1 MPKIADFDA
10 FSNIR
15 LFTLTN
21 PSGMSVSITN
31 FGGIITSI
39 VVPDRNGQME
49 DVTLGYK
56 KLDRYLNAV
65 EKPYFGAI
73 IGRVANRTAGG
84 KFTLDGETYELA
96 CNDKTNHLHGG
107 KTGFDKI
114 VWDAET
120 RAGSGF
126 RSLRLSYCSPHM
138 EEGYP
143 GNLDVTVTY
152 TLTDS
157 NGLSMEY
164 EAFTDKA
171 TPVMLTN
178 HAYFNLKGEGN
189 GDVLDHEVM
198 IDADEFLPGTVRQI
212 PSGQIVPVEGTI
224 FDFRKPKTIR
234 QDWDDNHPQFKTTL
248 GYDHCYQ
255 LNRDEMDDDELMLAS
270 RVVEPESGR
279 VLEVYTQDPAIQ
291 FYTGNFL
298 DGRLSGKS
306 GQPYVKNAGFC
317 LETQQFPNSHNTPGF
332 HDIILRPEETYQT
345 KTIYQFDVIK

>member
-1 MPKIADFDA
+1 MPKVADFDA
-10 FSNIR
+10 FSDIR

-21 PSGMSVSITN
+21 ANGMSVSITN

-39 VVPDRNGQME
+39 VVPDNKGQMA

-65 EKPYFGAI
+65 DKPYFGAI
-73 IGRVANRTAGG
+73 IGRVANRTEGG
-84 KFTLDGETYELA
+84 KFTLDSVEYELK
-96 CNDKTNHLHGG
+96 CNDGSNHLHGG

-114 VWDAET
+114 VWDAELS
-120 RAGSGF
+120 SGNGF
-126 RSLRLSYCSPHM
+126 KSLRLTYSSPDM

-171 TPVMLTN
+171 TPIMLTN

-189 GDVLDHEVM
+189 GNVLDHQVM
-198 IDADEFLPGTVRQI
+198 IAADEYLPCSVTQI
-212 PSGQIVPVEGTI
+212 PNGQIVPVDGSI
-224 FDFRKPKTIR
+224 FDFRTPKTIGR
-234 QDWDDNHPQFKTTL
+234 DWDDNHSQFKTTL

-255 LNRDEMDDDELMLAS
+255 LNRDEIDDDELMLAA
-270 RVVEPESGR
+270 RVIEPESGR
-279 VLEVYTQDPAIQ
+279 VLEVYTQEPAIQ

-298 DGRLSGKS
+298 DGRLAGKS

-332 HDIILRPEETYQT
+332 HDIILLPEETYST
-345 KTIYQFDVIK
+345 KTVYQFGVIK

>member
-1 MPKIADFDA
+1 MPQIADFDA

-21 PSGMSVSITN
+21 ASGTAVSITN

-39 VVPDRNGQME
+39 MVPDRNGKMA

-56 KLDRYLNAV
+56 SLDRYLNAV
-65 EKPYFGAI
+65 EKTYFGAI

-84 KFTLDGETYELA
+84 KFTLDGQEYELA
-96 CNDKTNHLHGG
+96 CNDGSNHLHGG

-114 VWDAET
+114 VWDAEV
-120 RAGSGF
+120 RGGNGYK
-126 RSLRLSYCSPHM
+126 SLRLSYNSPDM

-157 NGLSMEY
+157 NGLGIEY

-189 GDVLDHEVM
+189 GDVLDHQVM
-198 IDADEFLPGTVRQI
+198 IAADEYLPCSVDQI
-212 PSGQIVPVEGTI
+212 PNGQIVPVEGSI
-224 FDFRKPKTIR
+224 FDFHTPKTIR

-255 LNRDEMDDDELMLAS
+255 LNRDDVDDDELMLAA

-279 VLEVYTQDPAIQ
+279 VLEVYTLDPAIQ

-298 DGRLSGKS
+298 DGRLMGKS
-306 GQPYVKNAGFC
+306 AQAYVKNGGFC

-332 HDIILRPEETYQT
+332 HDIILRPDESYHT
-345 KTIYQFDVIK
+345 KTVYQFDVVK

>member
-1 MPKIADFDA
+1 MATIADFDA

-21 PSGMSVSITN
+21 SNGMSVSITN

-39 VVPDRNGQME
+39 MVPDRNGKLE
-49 DVTLGYK
+49 DVTLGFK

-65 EKPYFGAI
+65 DKPYFGAI
-73 IGRVANRTAGG
+73 IGRVANRTADS
-84 KFTLDGETYELA
+84 KFTLDGVEYELDA
-96 CNDKTNHLHGG
+96 NNGPNHLHGG
-107 KTGFDKI
+107 MTGYDRV
-114 VWDAET
+114 VWDAEV
-120 RAGSGF
+120 RSGNGF
-126 RSLRLSYCSPHM
+126 KSLRLTYSSPDM

-152 TLTDS
+152 TLTDT

-189 GDVLDHEVM
+189 GDVLDHQVM
-198 IDADEFLPGTVRQI
+198 IDADEFLPTTVYQI
-212 PSGQIVPVEGTI
+212 PSGQIVPVQGTI
-224 FDFRKPKTIR
+224 FDFRTPKTIN
-234 QDWDDNHPQFKTTL
+234 QDWDDNHPQFKIAM

-255 LNRDEMDDDELMLAS
+255 LNRDALDEDELMLAA

-279 VLEVYTQDPAIQ
+279 VLEVYTQEPAVQ
-291 FYTGNFL
+291 CYTGNSL
-298 DGRLSGKS
+298 DGRLSGKA
-306 GQPYVKNAGFC
+306 GKPYVKNGGFC

-332 HDIILRPEETYQT
+332 HDIILQPEETYQT
-345 KTIYQFDVIK
+345 KTVYQFGVEK

>member
-1 MPKIADFDA
+1 MPQIADFDA

-21 PSGMSVSITN
+21 ASGMSVSITN

-39 VVPDRNGQME
+39 MVPDRNGKLE

-65 EKPYFGAI
+65 DKPYFGAI
-73 IGRVANRTAGG
+73 IGRVANRTAES
-84 KFTLDGETYELA
+84 KFTLDGVEYELNA
-96 CNDKTNHLHGG
+96 NDGVNHLHGG
-107 KTGFDKI
+107 KTGFNAV

-120 RAGSGF
+120 RSGNGF
-126 RSLRLSYCSPHM
+126 KSLRLTYCSPDT
-138 EEGYP
+138 EEEYP

-189 GDVLDHEVM
+189 GDVLDHVVM
-198 IDADEFLPGTVRQI
+198 IDADEYLPVTVRQI
-212 PSGQIVPVEGTI
+212 PNGQIVPVEGSL
-224 FDFRKPKTIR
+224 FDFRKPKAVR
-234 QDWDDNHPQFKTTL
+234 QDWDDEHPQFKTTM

-255 LNRDEMDDDELMLAS
+255 LNRDDLADDELMLAS

-279 VLEVYTQDPAIQ
+279 VLEVYTQEPAVQ

-298 DGRLSGKS
+298 DGRLMGKS
-306 GQPYVKNAGFC
+306 SKPYVRCGGLC

-332 HDIILRPEETYQT
+332 HDIILKPDETYST
-345 KTIYQFDVIK
+345 KTVYQFGVEK